1 MKIFFKI
8 LMYLLQPGYYNNQR
22 RAEEQVNRRME
33 EARQKD
39 AEAFEKHASS
49 GPLKL

>member
-8 LMYLLQPGYYNNQR
+8 LMYLLQPGYNNQR
-22 RAEEQVNRRME
+22 LAEEQANRRME

-39 AEAFEKHASS
+39 VEAFEKHASS
-49 GPLKL
+49 GSLKL